1 MVPENYRV
9 KFTKTGSMQFIS
21 HLDLCRTMRSAL
33 IRAKLPVWYT
43 EGFNPHPKMVFALP
57 LSIGTQS
64 VTEYMDIKMNSEI
77 SESDFL
83 SRLDAQ
89 FTDEMKILEVYRP
102 QTKFNIIKWAEYDID
117 FAGNIESAKN
127 IFNSPYVVMKKS
139 KSGEKETDI
148 VPYIGKISFSENR
161 INVILSAEND
171 SYLNPEYIA
180 SAVSKAANIE
190 DYDIMRRRIYL
201 DGMTK
206 EFR

>member
-9 KFTKTGSMQFIS
+9 KFTKTGSLQFIS

-33 IRAKLPVWYT
+33 IRAGLPVWYT

-64 VTEYMDIKMNSEI
+64 VTEYMDIKMNEEI
-77 SESDFL
+77 PEKDFMNI
-83 SRLDAQ
+83 LDAQ
-89 FTDEMKILEVYRP
+89 TTDEMKILDVYRP
-102 QTKFNIIKWAEYDID
+102 QTKFNTIKWAEYDID

-127 IFNSPYVVMKKS
+127 IFDNPYVVMKRS

-148 VPYIGKISFSENR
+148 VPYIGKISFSAER
-161 INVILSAEND
+161 VNVILSAEND

-180 SAVSKAANIE
+180 SAVSKSASVE
-190 DYDIMRRRIYL
+190 DYDIMRRKIYL